1 MTVKKENIISS
12 IDQFLNE
19 ENLELYD
26 INIANFPSISKI
38 EVFIYSKNEIKQETY
53 ERLSYQI
60 QRLLEDF
67 DIQKRSYEL
76 IVSSPGIERSLKTI
90 RHFELSLNKFI
101 KVKLFE
107 SIKGEYL
114 HTGILKQVTK
124 DYLVIFNKDNELRID
139 MKNIKKSKIIFEKYK
154 EKSISWGKMKLGND
168 IKQAI
173 ENLALEKGVTVDSM
187 YEALVSAFR
196 SAYMR
201 IPGAAEEAR
210 VTLDPDS
217 GEITVYAQEL
227 DNEGNVIK
235 EWEPQISDSDFGRI
249 AAQSFKQ
256 MMTTK
261 VRDAKRATV
270 LEAYIGRE
278 GELVTGIVTQ
288 FDSRYNQTI
297 IDLQD
302 AEAVIPSSERIP
314 FERLERGNRIK
325 ALITEI
331 KTEAKGTPIIVSR
344 NRAEFVQRMLEL
356 EVPELT
362 DGTVELKAIAREA
375 GSRTKIAV
383 YSNDP
388 NVDPKGACVG
398 SRGSRVRQIVNELK
412 GEKLDVVEWREDKIR
427 FIIEALGPAD
437 IELVEIDEDTKS
449 AKVVVKDN
457 QQSLAIGKEGQNA
470 RLAAKLTGYKIDI
483 EGLGDSPE
491 NENEEENK
499 QEEE

>member
-1 MTVKKENIISS
+1 
-12 IDQFLNE
+12 
-19 ENLELYD
+19 
-26 INIANFPSISKI
+26 
-38 EVFIYSKNEIKQETY
+38 
-53 ERLSYQI
+53 
-60 QRLLEDF
+60 
-67 DIQKRSYEL
+67 
-76 IVSSPGIERSLKTI
+76 
-90 RHFELSLNKFI
+90 
-101 KVKLFE
+101 
-107 SIKGEYL
+107 
-114 HTGILKQVTK
+114 
-124 DYLVIFNKDNELRID
+124 
-139 MKNIKKSKIIFEKYK
+139 
-154 EKSISWGKMKLGND
+154 MKLGGD

-173 ENLALEKGVTVDSM
+173 ESLALDKGVTVDSM

-201 IPGAAEEAR
+201 IEGAAEEAR

-217 GEITVYAQEL
+217 GDVTVYAQEL
-227 DNEGNVIK
+227 DNEGNVLK
-235 EWEPQISDSDFGRI
+235 EWEADINDNDFGRI

-278 GELVTGIVTQ
+278 GELITGIVTQ
-288 FDSRYNQTI
+288 FDSRFNQTI

-325 ALITEI
+325 ALITEVR
-331 KTEAKGTPIIVSR
+331 EDAKGIPIIISR
-344 NRAEFVQRMLEL
+344 NRPEFIQRMLEL
-356 EVPELT
+356 EVPELN
-362 DGTVELKAIAREA
+362 DGTIELRAIAREA

-383 YSNDP
+383 FSNDP

-412 GEKLDVVEWREDKIR
+412 GEKLDVVEWREDKVR

-437 IELVEIDEDTKS
+437 IELVEIDEHTKS
-449 AKVVVKDN
+449 AKVTVKDN
-457 QQSLAIGKEGQNA
+457 QLSLAIGKEGQNA

-483 EGLGDSPE
+483 QGLGDSPKV
-491 NENEEENK
+491 EEVQEETK

>member
-1 MTVKKENIISS
+1 
-12 IDQFLNE
+12 
-19 ENLELYD
+19 
-26 INIANFPSISKI
+26 
-38 EVFIYSKNEIKQETY
+38 
-53 ERLSYQI
+53 
-60 QRLLEDF
+60 
-67 DIQKRSYEL
+67 
-76 IVSSPGIERSLKTI
+76 
-90 RHFELSLNKFI
+90 
-101 KVKLFE
+101 
-107 SIKGEYL
+107 
-114 HTGILKQVTK
+114 
-124 DYLVIFNKDNELRID
+124 
-139 MKNIKKSKIIFEKYK
+139 
-154 EKSISWGKMKLGND
+154 MKLGSD

-173 ENLALEKGVTVDSM
+173 ESLALDKGVDVDSM

-227 DNEGNVIK
+227 DVDGNVIK
-235 EWEPQISDSDFGRI
+235 EWEPDISDSDFGRI

-256 MMTTK
+256 MMSTK

-270 LEAYIGRE
+270 LDAYIGRE
-278 GELVTGIVTQ
+278 GELITGIVTQ
-288 FDSRYNQTI
+288 FDPRFNQTI

-331 KTEAKGTPIIVSR
+331 RTESKGIPIVVSR

-362 DGTVELKAIAREA
+362 DGTVELRAIAREA

-383 YSNDP
+383 FSNDP

-412 GEKLDVVEWREDKIR
+412 GEKLDVVEWREDKVR

-437 IELVEIDEDTKS
+437 IDEVILDEDTKS
-449 AKVVVKDN
+449 AKVIVKDS
-457 QQSLAIGKEGQNA
+457 QLSLAIGKEGQNA
-470 RLAAKLTGYKIDI
+470 RLAAKLTGYNIDI
-483 EGLGDSPE
+483 EGLGDSPP
-491 NENEEENK
+491 EEEEPTK
-499 QEEE
+499 EEE

>member
-1 MTVKKENIISS
+1 
-12 IDQFLNE
+12 
-19 ENLELYD
+19 
-26 INIANFPSISKI
+26 
-38 EVFIYSKNEIKQETY
+38 
-53 ERLSYQI
+53 
-60 QRLLEDF
+60 
-67 DIQKRSYEL
+67 
-76 IVSSPGIERSLKTI
+76 
-90 RHFELSLNKFI
+90 
-101 KVKLFE
+101 
-107 SIKGEYL
+107 
-114 HTGILKQVTK
+114 
-124 DYLVIFNKDNELRID
+124 
-139 MKNIKKSKIIFEKYK
+139 
-154 EKSISWGKMKLGND
+154 MKLGSD

-173 ENLALEKGVTVDSM
+173 ESLALDKGVTVDSM

-201 IPGAAEEAR
+201 IEGAAEEAR

-217 GEITVYAQEL
+217 GDVTVYAQEL
-227 DNEGNVIK
+227 DNEGNVLK
-235 EWEPQISDSDFGRI
+235 EWEADIDDKDFGRI

-278 GELVTGIVTQ
+278 GELITGIVTQ
-288 FDSRYNQTI
+288 FDSRFNQTI

-325 ALITEI
+325 ALITEVR
-331 KTEAKGTPIIVSR
+331 EDAKGIPIIISR
-344 NRAEFVQRMLEL
+344 NRPEFIQKMLEL
-356 EVPELT
+356 EVPELN
-362 DGTVELKAIAREA
+362 DGTIELRAIAREA

-383 YSNDP
+383 FSNDP

-412 GEKLDVVEWREDKIR
+412 GEKLDVVEWREDKVR

-437 IELVEIDEDTKS
+437 IELVEIDEHTKS
-449 AKVVVKDN
+449 AKVTVKDN
-457 QQSLAIGKEGQNA
+457 QLSLAIGKEGQNA

-483 EGLGDSPE
+483 QGLGDSPVV
-491 NENEEENK
+491 EEVQEETK

>member
-1 MTVKKENIISS
+1 
-12 IDQFLNE
+12 
-19 ENLELYD
+19 
-26 INIANFPSISKI
+26 
-38 EVFIYSKNEIKQETY
+38 
-53 ERLSYQI
+53 
-60 QRLLEDF
+60 
-67 DIQKRSYEL
+67 
-76 IVSSPGIERSLKTI
+76 
-90 RHFELSLNKFI
+90 
-101 KVKLFE
+101 
-107 SIKGEYL
+107 
-114 HTGILKQVTK
+114 
-124 DYLVIFNKDNELRID
+124 
-139 MKNIKKSKIIFEKYK
+139 
-154 EKSISWGKMKLGND
+154 MKLGGD

-173 ENLALEKGVTVDSM
+173 ESLALDKGVTVDSM

-201 IPGAAEEAR
+201 IEGAAEEAR

-217 GEITVYAQEL
+217 GEVTVYAQEL
-227 DNEGNVIK
+227 DNEGNVLK
-235 EWEPQISDSDFGRI
+235 EWEADISDNDFGRI

-278 GELVTGIVTQ
+278 GELITGIVTQ
-288 FDSRYNQTI
+288 FDSRFNQTI

-325 ALITEI
+325 ALITEVR
-331 KTEAKGTPIIVSR
+331 EDAKGIPIIISR
-344 NRAEFVQRMLEL
+344 NRPEFIQKMLEL
-356 EVPELT
+356 EVPELN
-362 DGTVELKAIAREA
+362 DGTIELRAIAREA

-383 YSNDP
+383 FSNDP

-412 GEKLDVVEWREDKIR
+412 GEKLDVVEWRDDKVR

-437 IELVEIDEDTKS
+437 IELVDIDEHTKS
-449 AKVVVKDN
+449 AKVTVKDN
-457 QQSLAIGKEGQNA
+457 QLSLAIGKEGQNA

-483 EGLGDSPE
+483 EGLGDSPVV
-491 NENEEENK
+491 EEVQEESK

>member
-1 MTVKKENIISS
+1 
-12 IDQFLNE
+12 
-19 ENLELYD
+19 
-26 INIANFPSISKI
+26 
-38 EVFIYSKNEIKQETY
+38 
-53 ERLSYQI
+53 
-60 QRLLEDF
+60 
-67 DIQKRSYEL
+67 
-76 IVSSPGIERSLKTI
+76 
-90 RHFELSLNKFI
+90 
-101 KVKLFE
+101 
-107 SIKGEYL
+107 
-114 HTGILKQVTK
+114 
-124 DYLVIFNKDNELRID
+124 
-139 MKNIKKSKIIFEKYK
+139 
-154 EKSISWGKMKLGND
+154 MKLGGD

-173 ENLALEKGVTVDSM
+173 ESLALDKGVTVDSM

-201 IPGAAEEAR
+201 IEGAAEEAR

-217 GEITVYAQEL
+217 GEVTVYAQEL
-227 DNEGNVIK
+227 DNEGNVLK
-235 EWEPQISDSDFGRI
+235 EWEADISDNDFGRI

-278 GELVTGIVTQ
+278 GELITGIVTQ
-288 FDSRYNQTI
+288 FDSRFNQTI

-325 ALITEI
+325 ALITEVR
-331 KTEAKGTPIIVSR
+331 EDAKGIPIIISR
-344 NRAEFVQRMLEL
+344 NRPEFIQKLLEL
-356 EVPELT
+356 EVPELN
-362 DGTVELKAIAREA
+362 DGTIELSAIAREA

-383 YSNDP
+383 FSNDP

-412 GEKLDVVEWREDKIR
+412 GEKLDVVEWREDKVR

-437 IELVEIDEDTKS
+437 IELVDIDEHTKS
-449 AKVVVKDN
+449 AKVTVKDN
-457 QQSLAIGKEGQNA
+457 QLSLAIGKEGQNA

-483 EGLGDSPE
+483 EGLGDSPVV
-491 NENEEENK
+491 EEVQEESK

>member
-1 MTVKKENIISS
+1 
-12 IDQFLNE
+12 
-19 ENLELYD
+19 
-26 INIANFPSISKI
+26 
-38 EVFIYSKNEIKQETY
+38 
-53 ERLSYQI
+53 
-60 QRLLEDF
+60 
-67 DIQKRSYEL
+67 
-76 IVSSPGIERSLKTI
+76 
-90 RHFELSLNKFI
+90 
-101 KVKLFE
+101 
-107 SIKGEYL
+107 
-114 HTGILKQVTK
+114 
-124 DYLVIFNKDNELRID
+124 
-139 MKNIKKSKIIFEKYK
+139 
-154 EKSISWGKMKLGND
+154 MKLGGD

-173 ENLALEKGVTVDSM
+173 ESLALDKGVTVDSM

-201 IPGAAEEAR
+201 IEGAAEEAR

-217 GEITVYAQEL
+217 GEVTVYAQEL
-227 DNEGNVIK
+227 DNEGNVLK
-235 EWEPQISDSDFGRI
+235 EWEADISDNDFGRI

-278 GELVTGIVTQ
+278 GELITGIVTQ
-288 FDSRYNQTI
+288 FDSRFNQTI

-325 ALITEI
+325 ALITEVR
-331 KTEAKGTPIIVSR
+331 EDAKGIPIIISR
-344 NRAEFVQRMLEL
+344 NRPEFIQKMLEL
-356 EVPELT
+356 EVPELN
-362 DGTVELKAIAREA
+362 DGTIELRAIAREA

-383 YSNDP
+383 FSNDP

-412 GEKLDVVEWREDKIR
+412 GEKLDVVEWREDKVR

-437 IELVEIDEDTKS
+437 IEFVDIDEHTKS
-449 AKVVVKDN
+449 AKVTVKDN
-457 QQSLAIGKEGQNA
+457 QLSLAIGKEGQNA

-483 EGLGDSPE
+483 EGLGDSPVV
-491 NENEEENK
+491 EEVQEESK

>member
-1 MTVKKENIISS
+1 
-12 IDQFLNE
+12 
-19 ENLELYD
+19 
-26 INIANFPSISKI
+26 
-38 EVFIYSKNEIKQETY
+38 
-53 ERLSYQI
+53 
-60 QRLLEDF
+60 
-67 DIQKRSYEL
+67 
-76 IVSSPGIERSLKTI
+76 
-90 RHFELSLNKFI
+90 
-101 KVKLFE
+101 
-107 SIKGEYL
+107 
-114 HTGILKQVTK
+114 
-124 DYLVIFNKDNELRID
+124 
-139 MKNIKKSKIIFEKYK
+139 
-154 EKSISWGKMKLGND
+154 MKLGSD

-173 ENLALEKGVTVDSM
+173 ESLALEKGVTVESM

-227 DNEGNVIK
+227 DNDGNVIK
-235 EWEPQISDSDFGRI
+235 EWEPQISDTDFGRI

-270 LEAYIGRE
+270 LDAYIGRE

-288 FDSRYNQTI
+288 FDSRFNQTI

-302 AEAVIPSSERIP
+302 AEAVIPSTERIP

-331 KTEAKGTPIIVSR
+331 RTEAKGIPIIVSR

-362 DGTVELKAIAREA
+362 DGTVELRAIAREA

-383 YSNDP
+383 FSNDP

-449 AKVVVKDN
+449 AKVIVKDN
-457 QQSLAIGKEGQNA
+457 QLSLAIGKEGQNA

-483 EGLGDSPE
+483 EGLGDSPDV
-491 NENEEENK
+491 EEEAEKK
-499 QEEE
+499 QDDEYNMAKKRIHQIAKELDVASADILFKAKELGIQVKTASSGLTEDEEELVKLSYKEDSILEETETEVEEVKEIEAVSYTHLTLPTIYSV

>member
-1 MTVKKENIISS
+1 
-12 IDQFLNE
+12 
-19 ENLELYD
+19 
-26 INIANFPSISKI
+26 
-38 EVFIYSKNEIKQETY
+38 
-53 ERLSYQI
+53 
-60 QRLLEDF
+60 
-67 DIQKRSYEL
+67 
-76 IVSSPGIERSLKTI
+76 
-90 RHFELSLNKFI
+90 
-101 KVKLFE
+101 
-107 SIKGEYL
+107 
-114 HTGILKQVTK
+114 
-124 DYLVIFNKDNELRID
+124 
-139 MKNIKKSKIIFEKYK
+139 
-154 EKSISWGKMKLGND
+154 MKLGGD

-173 ENLALEKGVTVDSM
+173 ESLALDKGVTVDSM

-201 IPGAAEEAR
+201 IEGAAEEAR

-217 GEITVYAQEL
+217 GDVTVYAQEL
-227 DNEGNVIK
+227 DNEGNVLK
-235 EWEPQISDSDFGRI
+235 EWEADISDNDFGRI

-278 GELVTGIVTQ
+278 GELITGIVTQ
-288 FDSRYNQTI
+288 FDSRFNQTI

-325 ALITEI
+325 ALITEVR
-331 KTEAKGTPIIVSR
+331 EDAKGIPIIISR
-344 NRAEFVQRMLEL
+344 NRPEFIQRMLEL
-356 EVPELT
+356 EVPELN
-362 DGTVELKAIAREA
+362 DGTVELRAIAREA

-383 YSNDP
+383 FSNDP

-398 SRGSRVRQIVNELK
+398 SRDSRVRQIVNELK
-412 GEKLDVVEWREDKIR
+412 GEKLDVVEWREDKVR

-437 IELVEIDEDTKS
+437 IELVDIDEHTKS
-449 AKVVVKDN
+449 AKVTVKDN
-457 QQSLAIGKEGQNA
+457 QLSLAIGKEGQNA

-483 EGLGDSPE
+483 EGLGDSPVIE
-491 NENEEENK
+491 EVEEESK

>member
-1 MTVKKENIISS
+1 
-12 IDQFLNE
+12 
-19 ENLELYD
+19 
-26 INIANFPSISKI
+26 
-38 EVFIYSKNEIKQETY
+38 
-53 ERLSYQI
+53 
-60 QRLLEDF
+60 
-67 DIQKRSYEL
+67 
-76 IVSSPGIERSLKTI
+76 
-90 RHFELSLNKFI
+90 
-101 KVKLFE
+101 
-107 SIKGEYL
+107 
-114 HTGILKQVTK
+114 
-124 DYLVIFNKDNELRID
+124 
-139 MKNIKKSKIIFEKYK
+139 
-154 EKSISWGKMKLGND
+154 MKLGSD
-168 IKQAI
+168 IKLAI
-173 ENLALEKGVTVDSM
+173 ESLALHNGVSVDSM

-201 IPGAAEEAR
+201 IEGAAEEAR

-217 GEITVYAQEL
+217 GDVTVYAQEL
-227 DNEGNVIK
+227 DNEGNVLK
-235 EWEPQISDSDFGRI
+235 EWEADIDDKDFGRI

-278 GELVTGIVTQ
+278 GELITGIVTQ
-288 FDSRYNQTI
+288 FDSRFNQTI

-325 ALITEI
+325 ALITEVR
-331 KTEAKGTPIIVSR
+331 EDAKGIPIIISR
-344 NRAEFVQRMLEL
+344 NRPEFIQKMLEL
-356 EVPELT
+356 EVPELN
-362 DGTVELKAIAREA
+362 DGTIELRAIAREA

-383 YSNDP
+383 FSNDP

-412 GEKLDVVEWREDKIR
+412 GEKLDVVEWREDKVR

-437 IELVEIDEDTKS
+437 IELVEIDEHTKS
-449 AKVVVKDN
+449 AKVTVKDN
-457 QQSLAIGKEGQNA
+457 QLSLAIGKEGQNA

-483 EGLGDSPE
+483 QGLGDSPVV
-491 NENEEENK
+491 EEVQEETI

>member
-1 MTVKKENIISS
+1 
-12 IDQFLNE
+12 
-19 ENLELYD
+19 
-26 INIANFPSISKI
+26 
-38 EVFIYSKNEIKQETY
+38 
-53 ERLSYQI
+53 
-60 QRLLEDF
+60 
-67 DIQKRSYEL
+67 
-76 IVSSPGIERSLKTI
+76 
-90 RHFELSLNKFI
+90 
-101 KVKLFE
+101 
-107 SIKGEYL
+107 
-114 HTGILKQVTK
+114 
-124 DYLVIFNKDNELRID
+124 
-139 MKNIKKSKIIFEKYK
+139 
-154 EKSISWGKMKLGND
+154 MKLGGD

-173 ENLALEKGVTVDSM
+173 ESLALDKGVTVDSM

-201 IPGAAEEAR
+201 IEGAAEEAR

-217 GEITVYAQEL
+217 GEVTVYAQEL
-227 DNEGNVIK
+227 DNEGNVLK
-235 EWEPQISDSDFGRI
+235 EWEADISDNDFGRI

-278 GELVTGIVTQ
+278 GELITGIVTQ
-288 FDSRYNQTI
+288 FDSRFNQTI

-325 ALITEI
+325 ALITEVR
-331 KTEAKGTPIIVSR
+331 EDAKGIPIIISR
-344 NRAEFVQRMLEL
+344 NRPEFIQKMLEL
-356 EVPELT
+356 EVPELN
-362 DGTVELKAIAREA
+362 DGTIELRAIAREA

-383 YSNDP
+383 FSNDT

-412 GEKLDVVEWREDKIR
+412 GEKLDVVEWREDKVS

-437 IELVEIDEDTKS
+437 IELVDIDEHTKS
-449 AKVVVKDN
+449 AKVTVKDN
-457 QQSLAIGKEGQNA
+457 QLSLAIGKEGQNA

-483 EGLGDSPE
+483 EGLGDSPVV
-491 NENEEENK
+491 EEVQEESK

>member
-1 MTVKKENIISS
+1 
-12 IDQFLNE
+12 
-19 ENLELYD
+19 
-26 INIANFPSISKI
+26 
-38 EVFIYSKNEIKQETY
+38 
-53 ERLSYQI
+53 
-60 QRLLEDF
+60 
-67 DIQKRSYEL
+67 
-76 IVSSPGIERSLKTI
+76 
-90 RHFELSLNKFI
+90 
-101 KVKLFE
+101 
-107 SIKGEYL
+107 
-114 HTGILKQVTK
+114 
-124 DYLVIFNKDNELRID
+124 
-139 MKNIKKSKIIFEKYK
+139 
-154 EKSISWGKMKLGND
+154 MKLGGD

-173 ENLALEKGVTVDSM
+173 ESLALDKGVTVDSM

-201 IPGAAEEAR
+201 IEGAAEEAR

-217 GEITVYAQEL
+217 GEVTVYAQEL
-227 DNEGNVIK
+227 DNEGNVLK
-235 EWEPQISDSDFGRI
+235 EWEADISDNDFGRI

-278 GELVTGIVTQ
+278 GELITGIVTQ
-288 FDSRYNQTI
+288 FDSRFNQTI

-325 ALITEI
+325 ALITEVR
-331 KTEAKGTPIIVSR
+331 EDAKGVPIIISR
-344 NRAEFVQRMLEL
+344 NRPEFIQKMLEL
-356 EVPELT
+356 EVPELN
-362 DGTVELKAIAREA
+362 DGTIELRAIAREA

-383 YSNDP
+383 FSNDP

-412 GEKLDVVEWREDKIR
+412 GEKLDVVEWREDKVR

-437 IELVEIDEDTKS
+437 IELVDIDEHTKS
-449 AKVVVKDN
+449 AKVTVKDN
-457 QQSLAIGKEGQNA
+457 QLSLAIGKEGQNA

-483 EGLGDSPE
+483 EGLGDSPVV
-491 NENEEENK
+491 EEVQEESK

>member
-1 MTVKKENIISS
+1 
-12 IDQFLNE
+12 
-19 ENLELYD
+19 
-26 INIANFPSISKI
+26 
-38 EVFIYSKNEIKQETY
+38 
-53 ERLSYQI
+53 
-60 QRLLEDF
+60 
-67 DIQKRSYEL
+67 
-76 IVSSPGIERSLKTI
+76 
-90 RHFELSLNKFI
+90 
-101 KVKLFE
+101 
-107 SIKGEYL
+107 
-114 HTGILKQVTK
+114 
-124 DYLVIFNKDNELRID
+124 
-139 MKNIKKSKIIFEKYK
+139 
-154 EKSISWGKMKLGND
+154 MKLGSD
-168 IKQAI
+168 IKLAI
-173 ENLALEKGVTVDSM
+173 ESLALDKGVSVDSM

-201 IPGAAEEAR
+201 IEGAAEEAR

-217 GEITVYAQEL
+217 GDVTVYAQEL
-227 DNEGNVIK
+227 DNEGNVLK
-235 EWEPQISDSDFGRI
+235 EWEADIDDKDFGRI

-278 GELVTGIVTQ
+278 GELITGIVTQ
-288 FDSRYNQTI
+288 FDSRFNQTI

-325 ALITEI
+325 ALITEVR
-331 KTEAKGTPIIVSR
+331 EDAKGIPIIISR
-344 NRAEFVQRMLEL
+344 NRPEFIQKMLEL
-356 EVPELT
+356 EVPELN
-362 DGTVELKAIAREA
+362 DGTIELRAIAREA

-383 YSNDP
+383 FSNDP

-412 GEKLDVVEWREDKIR
+412 GEKLDVVEWREDKVR

-437 IELVEIDEDTKS
+437 IELVEIDEHSKS
-449 AKVVVKDN
+449 AKVTVKDN
-457 QQSLAIGKEGQNA
+457 QLSLAIGKEGQNA

-483 EGLGDSPE
+483 QGLGDSPVV
-491 NENEEENK
+491 EEVQEETI

>member
-1 MTVKKENIISS
+1 
-12 IDQFLNE
+12 
-19 ENLELYD
+19 
-26 INIANFPSISKI
+26 
-38 EVFIYSKNEIKQETY
+38 
-53 ERLSYQI
+53 
-60 QRLLEDF
+60 
-67 DIQKRSYEL
+67 
-76 IVSSPGIERSLKTI
+76 
-90 RHFELSLNKFI
+90 
-101 KVKLFE
+101 
-107 SIKGEYL
+107 
-114 HTGILKQVTK
+114 
-124 DYLVIFNKDNELRID
+124 
-139 MKNIKKSKIIFEKYK
+139 
-154 EKSISWGKMKLGND
+154 MKLGGD

-173 ENLALEKGVTVDSM
+173 ESLALDKGVTVDSM

-201 IPGAAEEAR
+201 IEGAAEEAR

-217 GEITVYAQEL
+217 GDVTVYAQEL
-227 DNEGNVIK
+227 DNEGNVLK
-235 EWEPQISDSDFGRI
+235 EWEADISDNDFGRI

-278 GELVTGIVTQ
+278 GELITGIVTQ
-288 FDSRYNQTI
+288 FDSRFNQTI

-325 ALITEI
+325 ALITEVR
-331 KTEAKGTPIIVSR
+331 EDAKGIPIIISR
-344 NRAEFVQRMLEL
+344 NRPEFIQRMLEL
-356 EVPELT
+356 EVPELN
-362 DGTVELKAIAREA
+362 DGTVELRAIAREA

-383 YSNDP
+383 FSNDP

-412 GEKLDVVEWREDKIR
+412 GEKLDVVEWREDKVR

-437 IELVEIDEDTKS
+437 IELVDIDEHTKS
-449 AKVVVKDN
+449 AKVTVKDN
-457 QQSLAIGKEGQNA
+457 QLSLPIGKEGQNA

-483 EGLGDSPE
+483 EGLGDSPVIE
-491 NENEEENK
+491 EVEEESK

>member
-1 MTVKKENIISS
+1 
-12 IDQFLNE
+12 
-19 ENLELYD
+19 
-26 INIANFPSISKI
+26 
-38 EVFIYSKNEIKQETY
+38 
-53 ERLSYQI
+53 
-60 QRLLEDF
+60 
-67 DIQKRSYEL
+67 
-76 IVSSPGIERSLKTI
+76 
-90 RHFELSLNKFI
+90 
-101 KVKLFE
+101 
-107 SIKGEYL
+107 
-114 HTGILKQVTK
+114 
-124 DYLVIFNKDNELRID
+124 
-139 MKNIKKSKIIFEKYK
+139 
-154 EKSISWGKMKLGND
+154 MKLGGD

-173 ENLALEKGVTVDSM
+173 ESLALDKGVTVDSM

-201 IPGAAEEAR
+201 IEGAAEEAR

-217 GEITVYAQEL
+217 GDVTVYAQEL
-227 DNEGNVIK
+227 DNEGNVLK
-235 EWEPQISDSDFGRI
+235 EWEADISDNDFGRI

-278 GELVTGIVTQ
+278 GELITGIVTQ
-288 FDSRYNQTI
+288 FDSRFNQTI

-325 ALITEI
+325 ALITEVR
-331 KTEAKGTPIIVSR
+331 EDAKGIPIIISR
-344 NRAEFVQRMLEL
+344 NRPEFIQRMLEL
-356 EVPELT
+356 EVPELN
-362 DGTVELKAIAREA
+362 DGTVELRAIAREA

-383 YSNDP
+383 FSNDP

-412 GEKLDVVEWREDKIR
+412 GEKLDVVEWREDKVR

-437 IELVEIDEDTKS
+437 IELVDIDEHTKS
-449 AKVVVKDN
+449 ATVTVKDN
-457 QQSLAIGKEGQNA
+457 QLSLAIGKEGQNA

-483 EGLGDSPE
+483 EGLGDSPVIE
-491 NENEEENK
+491 EVEEESK

>member
-1 MTVKKENIISS
+1 
-12 IDQFLNE
+12 
-19 ENLELYD
+19 
-26 INIANFPSISKI
+26 
-38 EVFIYSKNEIKQETY
+38 
-53 ERLSYQI
+53 
-60 QRLLEDF
+60 
-67 DIQKRSYEL
+67 
-76 IVSSPGIERSLKTI
+76 
-90 RHFELSLNKFI
+90 
-101 KVKLFE
+101 
-107 SIKGEYL
+107 
-114 HTGILKQVTK
+114 
-124 DYLVIFNKDNELRID
+124 
-139 MKNIKKSKIIFEKYK
+139 
-154 EKSISWGKMKLGND
+154 MKLGGD

-173 ENLALEKGVTVDSM
+173 ESLALDKGVTVDSM

-201 IPGAAEEAR
+201 IEGAAEEAR

-217 GEITVYAQEL
+217 GEVTVYAQEL
-227 DNEGNVIK
+227 DNEGNVLK
-235 EWEPQISDSDFGRI
+235 EWEADISDNDFGRI

-278 GELVTGIVTQ
+278 GELITGIVTQ
-288 FDSRYNQTI
+288 FDSRFNQTI

-314 FERLERGNRIK
+314 FERLERGNRVK
-325 ALITEI
+325 ALITEVR
-331 KTEAKGTPIIVSR
+331 EDAKGIPIIISR
-344 NRAEFVQRMLEL
+344 NRPEFIQKMLEL
-356 EVPELT
+356 EVPELN
-362 DGTVELKAIAREA
+362 DGTIELRAIAREA

-383 YSNDP
+383 FSNDP

-412 GEKLDVVEWREDKIR
+412 GEKLDVVEWREDKVR

-437 IELVEIDEDTKS
+437 IELVDIDEHTKS
-449 AKVVVKDN
+449 AKVTVKDN
-457 QQSLAIGKEGQNA
+457 QLSLAIGKEGQNA

-483 EGLGDSPE
+483 EGLGDSPVV
-491 NENEEENK
+491 EEVQEESK

>member
-1 MTVKKENIISS
+1 
-12 IDQFLNE
+12 
-19 ENLELYD
+19 
-26 INIANFPSISKI
+26 
-38 EVFIYSKNEIKQETY
+38 
-53 ERLSYQI
+53 
-60 QRLLEDF
+60 
-67 DIQKRSYEL
+67 
-76 IVSSPGIERSLKTI
+76 
-90 RHFELSLNKFI
+90 
-101 KVKLFE
+101 
-107 SIKGEYL
+107 
-114 HTGILKQVTK
+114 
-124 DYLVIFNKDNELRID
+124 
-139 MKNIKKSKIIFEKYK
+139 
-154 EKSISWGKMKLGND
+154 MKLGGD

-173 ENLALEKGVTVDSM
+173 ESLALDKGVTVDSM

-201 IPGAAEEAR
+201 IEGAAEEAR

-217 GEITVYAQEL
+217 GEVTVYAQEL
-227 DNEGNVIK
+227 DNEGNVLK
-235 EWEPQISDSDFGRI
+235 EWEADISDNDFGRI

-278 GELVTGIVTQ
+278 GELITGIVTQ
-288 FDSRYNQTI
+288 FDSRFNQTI

-325 ALITEI
+325 ALITEVR
-331 KTEAKGTPIIVSR
+331 EDAKGRPIIISR
-344 NRAEFVQRMLEL
+344 NRPEFIQKMLEL
-356 EVPELT
+356 EVPELN
-362 DGTVELKAIAREA
+362 DGTIELRAIAREA

-383 YSNDP
+383 FSNDP

-412 GEKLDVVEWREDKIR
+412 GEKLDVVEWREDKVR

-437 IELVEIDEDTKS
+437 IELVDIDEHTKS
-449 AKVVVKDN
+449 AKVTVKDN
-457 QQSLAIGKEGQNA
+457 QLSLAIGKEGQNA

-483 EGLGDSPE
+483 EGLGDSPVV
-491 NENEEENK
+491 EEVQEESK

>member
-1 MTVKKENIISS
+1 
-12 IDQFLNE
+12 
-19 ENLELYD
+19 
-26 INIANFPSISKI
+26 
-38 EVFIYSKNEIKQETY
+38 
-53 ERLSYQI
+53 
-60 QRLLEDF
+60 
-67 DIQKRSYEL
+67 
-76 IVSSPGIERSLKTI
+76 
-90 RHFELSLNKFI
+90 
-101 KVKLFE
+101 
-107 SIKGEYL
+107 
-114 HTGILKQVTK
+114 
-124 DYLVIFNKDNELRID
+124 
-139 MKNIKKSKIIFEKYK
+139 
-154 EKSISWGKMKLGND
+154 MKLGSD
-168 IKQAI
+168 IKLAI
-173 ENLALEKGVTVDSM
+173 ESLALDKGVSVDSM

-201 IPGAAEEAR
+201 IEGAAEEAR

-217 GEITVYAQEL
+217 GDVTVYAQEL
-227 DNEGNVIK
+227 DNEGNVLK
-235 EWEPQISDSDFGRI
+235 EWEADIDDKDFGRI

-278 GELVTGIVTQ
+278 GELITGIVTQ
-288 FDSRYNQTI
+288 FDSRFNQTI

-325 ALITEI
+325 ALITEVR
-331 KTEAKGTPIIVSR
+331 EDAKGIPIIISR
-344 NRAEFVQRMLEL
+344 NRPEFIQKMLEL
-356 EVPELT
+356 EVPELN
-362 DGTVELKAIAREA
+362 DGTIELRAIAREA

-383 YSNDP
+383 FSNDP

-412 GEKLDVVEWREDKIR
+412 GEKLDVVEWREDKVR

-437 IELVEIDEDTKS
+437 IELVEIDEHTKS
-449 AKVVVKDN
+449 AKVTVKDN
-457 QQSLAIGKEGQNA
+457 QLSLAIGKEGQNA

-483 EGLGDSPE
+483 QGLGDSPVV
-491 NENEEENK
+491 EEVQEETI

>member
-1 MTVKKENIISS
+1 
-12 IDQFLNE
+12 
-19 ENLELYD
+19 
-26 INIANFPSISKI
+26 
-38 EVFIYSKNEIKQETY
+38 
-53 ERLSYQI
+53 
-60 QRLLEDF
+60 
-67 DIQKRSYEL
+67 
-76 IVSSPGIERSLKTI
+76 
-90 RHFELSLNKFI
+90 
-101 KVKLFE
+101 
-107 SIKGEYL
+107 
-114 HTGILKQVTK
+114 
-124 DYLVIFNKDNELRID
+124 
-139 MKNIKKSKIIFEKYK
+139 
-154 EKSISWGKMKLGND
+154 MKLGGD

-173 ENLALEKGVTVDSM
+173 ESLALDKGVTVDSM

-201 IPGAAEEAR
+201 IEGAAEEAR

-217 GEITVYAQEL
+217 GDVTVYAQEL
-227 DNEGNVIK
+227 DNEGNVLK
-235 EWEPQISDSDFGRI
+235 EWEADINDYDFGRI

-278 GELVTGIVTQ
+278 GELITGIVTQ
-288 FDSRYNQTI
+288 FDSRFNQTI

-325 ALITEI
+325 ALITEVR
-331 KTEAKGTPIIVSR
+331 EDAKGIPIIISR
-344 NRAEFVQRMLEL
+344 NRPEFIQRMLEL
-356 EVPELT
+356 EVPELN
-362 DGTVELKAIAREA
+362 DGTIELRAIAREA

-383 YSNDP
+383 FSNDP

-412 GEKLDVVEWREDKIR
+412 GEKLDVVEWREDKVR

-437 IELVEIDEDTKS
+437 IELVEIDEHTKS
-449 AKVVVKDN
+449 AKVTVKDN
-457 QQSLAIGKEGQNA
+457 QLSLAIGKEGQNA

-483 EGLGDSPE
+483 QGLGDSPKV
-491 NENEEENK
+491 EEVQEETK

>member
-1 MTVKKENIISS
+1 
-12 IDQFLNE
+12 
-19 ENLELYD
+19 
-26 INIANFPSISKI
+26 
-38 EVFIYSKNEIKQETY
+38 
-53 ERLSYQI
+53 
-60 QRLLEDF
+60 
-67 DIQKRSYEL
+67 
-76 IVSSPGIERSLKTI
+76 
-90 RHFELSLNKFI
+90 
-101 KVKLFE
+101 
-107 SIKGEYL
+107 
-114 HTGILKQVTK
+114 
-124 DYLVIFNKDNELRID
+124 
-139 MKNIKKSKIIFEKYK
+139 
-154 EKSISWGKMKLGND
+154 MKLGSD

-173 ENLALEKGVTVDSM
+173 ESLALDKGVDVDSM

-227 DNEGNVIK
+227 DVDGNVIK
-235 EWEPQISDSDFGRI
+235 EWEPDISDSDFGRI

-256 MMTTK
+256 MMSTK

-270 LEAYIGRE
+270 LDAYIGRE
-278 GELVTGIVTQ
+278 GELITGIVTQ
-288 FDSRYNQTI
+288 FDPRFNQTI

-331 KTEAKGTPIIVSR
+331 RTESKGIPIVVSR

-362 DGTVELKAIAREA
+362 DGTVELRAIAREA

-383 YSNDP
+383 FSNDP

-412 GEKLDVVEWREDKIR
+412 GEKLDVVEWREDKVR

-437 IELVEIDEDTKS
+437 IDEVILDEDTKS
-449 AKVVVKDN
+449 AKVIVKDS
-457 QQSLAIGKEGQNA
+457 QLSLAIGKEGQNA

-483 EGLGDSPE
+483 EGLGDAPP
-491 NENEEENK
+491 EEEEPTK
-499 QEEE
+499 EEE